1 MTIFKRF
8 KRNMKMTINIL
19 LFAIIIITGQGKSM
33 ATILG
38 ATMDGVCAPTI
49 QYGSYSHQFTLVLS
63 QCSITLSKTVY
74 PPVSGYYSVGAGIVS
89 ASGGQLTNQYFSPN
103 LIYLDAS
110 KPLNDQDMRPGYRVF
125 YLTLF
130 SSGYVCNILKAP
142 DGKIYALDLATSGC
156 IIGNSPPL
164 PPTPQIDTSCTIN
177 SGNAL
182 SVSLGSLERATLPTT
197 PSSGSAQH
205 IKIPVSCTGGD
216 VTVSMN
222 ITYTAITIGSTQAVK
237 TSANGVGTAII
248 YNNAAVTPT
257 SKATINL
264 KSGSNTVDL
273 GFQAIRDSAVA
284 VKDIPTGA
292 FTASA
297 VMVMTQQ

>member
-1 MTIFKRF
+1 M
-8 KRNMKMTINIL
+8 NV
-19 LFAIIIITGQGKSM
+19 FAFVIVMLMCQGSTTATVMGFSVDGSCGLPRYVPARSGGMADMHTFDQGKC
-33 ATILG
+33 
-38 ATMDGVCAPTI
+38 GVNLQGT
-49 QYGSYSHQFTLVLS
+49 YYV
-63 QCSITLSKTVY
+63 
-74 PPVSGYYSVGAGIVS
+74 PVSGNYTVGLARVS
-89 ASGGQLTNQYFSPN
+89 NGVRTDLFAMSTRYIS
-103 LIYLDAS
+103 AT
-110 KPLNDQDMRPGYRVF
+110 KPLNNQDVNPGTYSTWKYNGATSF
-125 YLTLF
+125 DACDT
-130 SSGYVCNILKAP
+130 LKAP
-142 DGKIYALDLATSGC
+142 DGKIYFLNTYGQC
-156 IIGNSPPL
+156 TGQKL
-164 PPTPQIDTSCTIN
+164 PITPVVNTSCTIN

-182 SVSLGSLERATLPTT
+182 SVSLGSLDRATLPTT
-197 PSSGSAQH
+197 PSSGTAKH

-297 VMVMTQQ
+297 TMVMTQQ

>member
-1 MTIFKRF
+1 MNIHKRCHRYIMSIVNLF
-8 KRNMKMTINIL
+8 TFAMVML
-19 LFAIIIITGQGKSM
+19 LSSGSAT
-33 ATILG
+33 ATIMGFSIDNNCGL
-38 ATMDGVCAPTI
+38 PR
-49 QYGSYSHQFTLVLS
+49 SYSYDAQEHSLRQGY
-63 QCSITLSKTVY
+63 CSIKLASTFYV
-74 PPVSGYYSVGAGIVS
+74 PVSGYYTIGARGVDS
-89 ASGGQLTNQYFSPN
+89 SGNIDCWAVFSSYIN
-103 LIYLDAS
+103 ATQ
-110 KPLNDQDMRPGYRVF
+110 PLNSQDINPGTNGGSRVCGWQPR
-125 YLTLF
+125 
-130 SSGYVCNILKAP
+130 SSWDACDVLKGT
-142 DGKIYALDLATSGC
+142 DGKIYYLNT
-156 IIGNSPPL
+156 IGRCTGQIL
-164 PPTPQIDTSCTIN
+164 PPTPVVNTSCSIN

-182 SVSLGSLERATLPTT
+182 NVSLGSLDRATLPTT
-197 PSSGSAQH
+197 PSSGSANH

-248 YNNAAVTPT
+248 YNNAAVSPT

>member
-1 MTIFKRF
+1 MLGLFS
-8 KRNMKMTINIL
+8 
-19 LFAIIIITGQGKSM
+19 FAIILLLSPGRAT
-33 ATILG
+33 ATIMG
-38 ATMDGVCAPTI
+38 YSIDGICLP
-49 QYGSYSHQFTLVLS
+49 GSIPSLPRGSDHLFQQGRCGVKLPGTYYV
-63 QCSITLSKTVY
+63 
-74 PPVSGYYSVGAGIVS
+74 PVSGYYTVEAWFVDDH
-89 ASGGQLTNQYFSPN
+89 NQQGRCYSN
-103 LIYLDAS
+103 RSNYIDAS
-110 KPLNDQDMRPGYRVF
+110 KPLNDQDVNPGTSVGGNCHWGGSF
-125 YLTLF
+125 VLDACDVLE
-130 SSGYVCNILKAP
+130 AP
-142 DGKIYALDLATSGC
+142 DGKFYFLTTYGKC
-156 IIGNSPPL
+156 TGETL
-164 PPTPQIDTSCTIN
+164 PPTPLVNTSCTVN

-182 SVSLGSLERATLPTT
+182 SVSLGSLDRATLPTT
-197 PSSGSAQH
+197 PSSGTAKH

-237 TSANGVGTAII
+237 TSTNGVGTAII
-248 YNNAAVTPT
+248 YNNAAVSPT

>member
-1 MTIFKRF
+1 MNIYKQFHPYIKV
-8 KRNMKMTINIL
+8 MINIFA
-19 LFAIIIITGQGKSM
+19 FAILMLMNQGS
-33 ATILG
+33 AT
-38 ATMDGVCAPTI
+38 ATVMGFSVDNACDMPRYVPVNPSSASHSFQQGRCAVNLQSTF
-49 QYGSYSHQFTLVLS
+49 YV
-63 QCSITLSKTVY
+63 
-74 PPVSGYYSVGAGIVS
+74 PVSGYYTVGLMVTS
-89 ASGGQLTNQYFSPN
+89 SSGSGTA
-103 LIYLDAS
+103 IYANRVNYIDAS
-110 KPLNDQDMRPGYRVF
+110 KSLNSQDVNPGSREGGGTGIQSF
-125 YLTLF
+125 DA
-130 SSGYVCNILKAP
+130 CDILKAP
-142 DGKIYALDLATSGC
+142 DGKVYYLNTYGKC
-156 IIGNSPPL
+156 TGQKL
-164 PPTPQIDTSCTIN
+164 PPTPVVNTSCTIN

-182 SVSLGSLERATLPTT
+182 SVSLGSLDRATLPTT
-197 PSSGSAQH
+197 PSSGSAKH

-248 YNNAAVTPT
+248 YNNAAVSPT

>member
-1 MTIFKRF
+1 MT
-8 KRNMKMTINIL
+8 NYHTYQ
-19 LFAIIIITGQGKSM
+19 QGR
-33 ATILG
+33 
-38 ATMDGVCAPTI
+38 
-49 QYGSYSHQFTLVLS
+49 
-63 QCSITLSKTVY
+63 CSVSLQGTYYV
-74 PPVSGYYSVGAGIVS
+74 PVSGYYTVGVRGVTS
-89 ASGGQLTNQYFSPN
+89 DGKTLVGYASQARY
-103 LIYLDAS
+103 IDAS
-110 KPLNDQDMRPGYRVF
+110 KPLNNQDVNPGTSGSWQSEGTTSF
-125 YLTLF
+125 DACDTLK
-130 SSGYVCNILKAP
+130 GP
-142 DGKIYALDLATSGC
+142 DGQIYFLNTYGKC
-156 IIGNSPPL
+156 TGQKL
-164 PPTPQIDTSCTIN
+164 PPTPVVNTSCTIN

-182 SVSLGSLERATLPTT
+182 SVSLGSLDRSTLPTI
-197 PSSGSAQH
+197 PSSSTAKH
-205 IKIPVSCTGGD
+205 INIPVSCTGGD

-248 YNNAAVTPT
+248 YNNAAVSPT

>member
-1 MTIFKRF
+1 MNIYKQFHPYIKV
-8 KRNMKMTINIL
+8 MINIFA
-19 LFAIIIITGQGKSM
+19 FAILMLMNQGS
-33 ATILG
+33 AT
-38 ATMDGVCAPTI
+38 ATVMGFSVDNACGMPRYVPVNPSSASHSFQQGRCAVNLQSTF
-49 QYGSYSHQFTLVLS
+49 YV
-63 QCSITLSKTVY
+63 
-74 PPVSGYYSVGAGIVS
+74 PVSGYYTVGLMVTS
-89 ASGGQLTNQYFSPN
+89 SSGSGTA
-103 LIYLDAS
+103 IYANRVNYIDAS
-110 KPLNDQDMRPGYRVF
+110 KSLNSQDVNPGSREGGCTGIQSF
-125 YLTLF
+125 DA
-130 SSGYVCNILKAP
+130 CDILKAP
-142 DGKIYALDLATSGC
+142 DGKVYYLNTYGKC
-156 IIGNSPPL
+156 TGQKL
-164 PPTPQIDTSCTIN
+164 PPTPVVNTSCTIN

-182 SVSLGSLERATLPTT
+182 SVSLGSLDRATLPTT
-197 PSSGSAQH
+197 PSSGSAKH

-248 YNNAAVTPT
+248 YNNAAVSPT

>member
-1 MTIFKRF
+1 MGFSVDNACGMPRSVPIRSG
-8 KRNMKMTINIL
+8 
-19 LFAIIIITGQGKSM
+19 ASQHDYAQGK
-33 ATILG
+33 
-38 ATMDGVCAPTI
+38 CAVSLTNTFYVPA
-49 QYGSYSHQFTLVLS
+49 
-63 QCSITLSKTVY
+63 
-74 PPVSGYYSVGAGIVS
+74 SGYYTVGIEGVE
-89 ASGGQLTNQYFSPN
+89 SGGRRIEIKANRAVY
-103 LIYLDAS
+103 IDAS
-110 KPLNDQDMRPGYRVF
+110 KSLNSQDVNPGTTYGV
-125 YLTLF
+125 
-130 SSGYVCNILKAP
+130 SGSANRAIDACDILKAP
-142 DGKIYALDLATSGC
+142 DGQVYYLNTYGYCTGQK
-156 IIGNSPPL
+156 L
-164 PPTPQIDTSCTIN
+164 PPTPVVNTSCSIN

-182 SVSLGSLERATLPTT
+182 SVSLGSLDRAALPAT
-197 PSSGSAQH
+197 PSSGTAKH

-248 YNNAAVTPT
+248 YNNAAVSPT

-273 GFQAIRDSAVA
+273 GFQAIRDSTVA

>member
-1 MTIFKRF
+1 MESLNKLQH
-8 KRNMKMTINIL
+8 KCMMG
-19 LFAIIIITGQGKSM
+19 IIIFIM
-33 ATILG
+33 AVMMIIFSDNAR
-38 ATMDGVCAPTI
+38 ATVMG
-49 QYGSYSHQFTLVLS
+49 YSLDNLCTNYISPGNHTFRS
-63 QCSITLSKTVY
+63 GRCSIPILSTVY
-74 PPVSGYYSVGAGIVS
+74 PPVSGYYSVGWVMIDSSGRNRGSGFAGS
-89 ASGGQLTNQYFSPN
+89 
-103 LIYLDAS
+103 IYLDAS
-110 KPLNDQDMRPGYRVF
+110 KSLDSQDMNPGTGHDTVYTF
-125 YLTLF
+125 TEAGTLCD
-130 SSGYVCNILKAP
+130 VIKAP
-142 DGKIYALDLATSGC
+142 DGSVYAL
-156 IIGNSPPL
+156 SPNYSLCSYAGKTL
-164 PPTPQIDTSCTIN
+164 PPTPQVNTSCTIN
-177 SGNAL
+177 NGNAL
-182 SVSLGSLERATLPTT
+182 SVSLGSLDRATLPTT
-197 PSSGSAQH
+197 PSSGAAKH

>member
-1 MTIFKRF
+1 MNIYKQFHPYIKV
-8 KRNMKMTINIL
+8 MINIFA
-19 LFAIIIITGQGKSM
+19 FAIVILMNQGSATATVMGFSVDNACGMPRSVPVLSGATQHTYAQGK
-33 ATILG
+33 
-38 ATMDGVCAPTI
+38 CAV
-49 QYGSYSHQFTLVLS
+49 TLQSTFYV
-63 QCSITLSKTVY
+63 
-74 PPVSGYYSVGAGIVS
+74 PVSGYYTVGLMGVEGGGHSIVVY
-89 ASGGQLTNQYFSPN
+89 ANTAVY
-103 LIYLDAS
+103 IDAS
-110 KPLNDQDMRPGYRVF
+110 KSLNTQDVNPGTRGGGGSANTTF
-125 YLTLF
+125 DA
-130 SSGYVCNILKAP
+130 CDILKAP
-142 DGKIYALDLATSGC
+142 DGQTYYLNTYGKCTGQK
-156 IIGNSPPL
+156 L
-164 PPTPQIDTSCTIN
+164 PPTPVVNTSCTIN

-182 SVSLGSLERATLPTT
+182 SVSLGSLDRATLPTT
-197 PSSGSAQH
+197 PSSGSAKH

-248 YNNAAVTPT
+248 YNNAAVSPT

>member
-1 MTIFKRF
+1 MNIYKKFHPFIKVMVNIFAF
-8 KRNMKMTINIL
+8 VIMMLMCQGSATATVMGFSIDNMCGLPRDIPS
-19 LFAIIIITGQGKSM
+19 TGSAYVDHVFRQGR
-33 ATILG
+33 
-38 ATMDGVCAPTI
+38 
-49 QYGSYSHQFTLVLS
+49 
-63 QCSITLSKTVY
+63 CSVKLQGTYYV
-74 PPVSGYYSVGAGIVS
+74 PVSGYYTVRVATGGSAGC
-89 ASGGQLTNQYFSPN
+89 ASSSSSY
-103 LIYLDAS
+103 IDAS
-110 KPLNDQDMRPGYRVF
+110 RPLNEQNVNPGTSGMDCHSNGNSNYQACD
-125 YLTLF
+125 TLM
-130 SSGYVCNILKAP
+130 GP
-142 DGKIYALDLATSGC
+142 DGQIYYLNTYGACRGQT
-156 IIGNSPPL
+156 L
-164 PPTPQIDTSCTIN
+164 PPTPVVNTSCTIN
-177 SGNAL
+177 SGNTL
-182 SVSLGSLERATLPTT
+182 SVSLGSLDRATLPTT
-197 PSSGSAQH
+197 PSSGTAQH

-248 YNNAAVTPT
+248 YNNAAVSPT

>member
-1 MTIFKRF
+1 MNIYKQFHPYIKVMVNIFAF
-8 KRNMKMTINIL
+8 AMIIL
-19 LFAIIIITGQGKSM
+19 LSQGRAK
-33 ATILG
+33 ATVMGFSIDNICGLPRDIPPVSG
-38 ATMDGVCAPTI
+38 NHAFREGR
-49 QYGSYSHQFTLVLS
+49 
-63 QCSITLSKTVY
+63 CSVKLQGTYYV
-74 PPVSGYYSVGAGIVS
+74 PVSGYYTVGVTTGDHAACS
-89 ASGGQLTNQYFSPN
+89 ASRSSY
-103 LIYLDAS
+103 IDAS
-110 KPLNDQDMRPGYRVF
+110 KPLNNQDVNPGTINGITCASNGANSYQACDV
-125 YLTLF
+125 
-130 SSGYVCNILKAP
+130 LKGP
-142 DGKIYALDLATSGC
+142 DGQTYYLNTYGACRGQT
-156 IIGNSPPL
+156 L
-164 PPTPQIDTSCTIN
+164 PPTPVVNTSCTIN
-177 SGNAL
+177 SGNTL
-182 SVSLGSLERATLPTT
+182 SVSLGSLDRATLPTT
-197 PSSGSAQH
+197 PSSGTAQH

-237 TSANGVGTAII
+237 TSANGVGTVII
-248 YNNAAVTPT
+248 YNNAAVSPT

>member
-1 MTIFKRF
+1 
-8 KRNMKMTINIL
+8 
-19 LFAIIIITGQGKSM
+19 M

-38 ATMDGVCAPTI
+38 GTFNGICAPTTI
-49 QYGSYSHQFTLVLS
+49 PPSYNDLYTFALG

-74 PPVSGYYSVGAGIVS
+74 PPVSGYYSLGIGEVYYNGS
-89 ASGGQLTNQYFSPN
+89 LGYQLFSST
-103 LIYLDAS
+103 LTYLDAS
-110 KPLNDQDMRPGYRVF
+110 KPLNSQDMRPGYSVYYF
-125 YLTLF
+125 HEY
-130 SSGYVCNILKAP
+130 SGGLACNLLKAP
-142 DGKIYALDLATSGC
+142 DGKIYTLDLGYQLCKINS
-156 IIGNSPPL
+156 SPPL
-164 PPTPQIDTSCTIN
+164 PPTPQVDTSCTIN

-182 SVSLGSLERATLPTT
+182 SVSLGSLDRATLPTT
-197 PSSGSAQH
+197 PSSGTAKH

>member
-1 MTIFKRF
+1 MNIYKQFHPYIKV
-8 KRNMKMTINIL
+8 MINI
-19 LFAIIIITGQGKSM
+19 FAFVIVMLMNQGSATATVMGFSVDNACGLPRYVASRGSM
-33 ATILG
+33 TNYHTYQQG
-38 ATMDGVCAPTI
+38 RCGVSLQGT
-49 QYGSYSHQFTLVLS
+49 YYV
-63 QCSITLSKTVY
+63 
-74 PPVSGYYSVGAGIVS
+74 PVSGYYTVGVKAVMSDGRS
-89 ASGGQLTNQYFSPN
+89 LSGDSSQARY
-103 LIYLDAS
+103 IDAS
-110 KPLNDQDMRPGYRVF
+110 KPLNNQDVNPG
-125 YLTLF
+125 T
-130 SSGYVCNILKAP
+130 SGSWKSDGTTSFDACDVLKGP
-142 DGKIYALDLATSGC
+142 DGKIYYLNTYGKC
-156 IIGNSPPL
+156 TGPKL
-164 PPTPQIDTSCTIN
+164 PPTPVINTSCTIN

-182 SVSLGSLERATLPTT
+182 SVSLGSLDRATLPTT

-248 YNNAAVTPT
+248 YNNAAVSPT

>member
-1 MTIFKRF
+1 MNINNRFHPTVKAIISIFVF
-8 KRNMKMTINIL
+8 VIIML
-19 LFAIIIITGQGKSM
+19 LNQNSATATVMGFAIDNGCG
-33 ATILG
+33 LPRY
-38 ATMDGVCAPTI
+38 VPPV
-49 QYGSYSHQFTLVLS
+49 GSYSHALQ
-63 QCSITLSKTVY
+63 QGRC
-74 PPVSGYYSVGAGIVS
+74 PVNLESTYYVPISGYYTVGVKL
-89 ASGGQLTNQYFSPN
+89 SGNGGGFYYANKVTY
-103 LIYLDAS
+103 IDAS
-110 KPLNDQDMRPGYRVF
+110 KSLNSQDVDPGTQGGNGAPANLSF
-125 YLTLF
+125 DA
-130 SSGYVCNILKAP
+130 CDILKGT
-142 DGKIYALDLATSGC
+142 DGKVYYLNTYGSCTGQK
-156 IIGNSPPL
+156 L
-164 PPTPQIDTSCTIN
+164 PPTPVVNTSCTIN

-182 SVSLGSLERATLPTT
+182 NVSLGSLDRATLPTT
-197 PSSGSAQH
+197 PSSGTAQH

-222 ITYTAITIGSTQAVK
+222 ITYAAITIGSTQAVL

-248 YNNAAVTPT
+248 YNNAAVSPT

-292 FTASA
+292 FTAGA

>member
-1 MTIFKRF
+1 MHSNKRF
-8 KRNMKMTINIL
+8 HPNIKVIINI
-19 LFAIIIITGQGKSM
+19 FAFAMII
-33 ATILG
+33 L
-38 ATMDGVCAPTI
+38 
-49 QYGSYSHQFTLVLS
+49 LS
-63 QCSITLSKTVY
+63 QGGAKATVMGFSVDNACGLPRSVPSTGSPSINHAFQQGRCSVSLQGTYYV
-74 PPVSGYYSVGAGIVS
+74 PVSGYYTVSVATEGTVGCRASS
-89 ASGGQLTNQYFSPN
+89 ANY
-103 LIYLDAS
+103 IDAS
-110 KPLNDQDMRPGYRVF
+110 KPINNQDVNPGTSYSGCYSDGRK
-125 YLTLF
+125 TLQACDTLL
-130 SSGYVCNILKAP
+130 GP
-142 DGKIYALDLATSGC
+142 DGKVYYLNTYGGC
-156 IIGNSPPL
+156 TGQKL
-164 PPTPQIDTSCTIN
+164 PPTPVVNTSCTIN
-177 SGNAL
+177 SGNTL
-182 SVSLGSLERATLPTT
+182 SVSLGSLDRATLPTT
-197 PSSGSAQH
+197 PSSGRAQH

>member
-1 MTIFKRF
+1 MNIYKQFHPYIKV
-8 KRNMKMTINIL
+8 MINIFA
-19 LFAIIIITGQGKSM
+19 FAILMLMNQGS
-33 ATILG
+33 AT
-38 ATMDGVCAPTI
+38 ATVMGFSVDNACGMPRYVPVNPSSASHSFQQGRCAVN
-49 QYGSYSHQFTLVLS
+49 LLS
-63 QCSITLSKTVY
+63 TFYV
-74 PPVSGYYSVGAGIVS
+74 PVSGYYTVGLMVTS
-89 ASGGQLTNQYFSPN
+89 SSGSGTA
-103 LIYLDAS
+103 IYANRVNYIDAS
-110 KPLNDQDMRPGYRVF
+110 KSLNSQDVNPGSREGGGTGIQSF
-125 YLTLF
+125 DA
-130 SSGYVCNILKAP
+130 CDILKAP
-142 DGKIYALDLATSGC
+142 DGKVYYLNTYGKC
-156 IIGNSPPL
+156 TGQKL
-164 PPTPQIDTSCTIN
+164 PPTPVVNTSCTIN

-182 SVSLGSLERATLPTT
+182 SVSLGSLDRATLPTT
-197 PSSGSAQH
+197 PSSGSAKH

-248 YNNAAVTPT
+248 YNNAAVSPT

>member
-1 MTIFKRF
+1 MGLSIEHICGNPRLVNYPT
-8 KRNMKMTINIL
+8 NGHVY
-19 LFAIIIITGQGKSM
+19 TG
-33 ATILG
+33 
-38 ATMDGVCAPTI
+38 DCAVKLAST
-49 QYGSYSHQFTLVLS
+49 YYV
-63 QCSITLSKTVY
+63 
-74 PPVSGYYSVGAGIVS
+74 PVSGYYIIGMRLVNP
-89 ASGGQLTNQYFSPN
+89 GGTPDWTWYNSN
-103 LIYLDAS
+103 LIYVDAS
-110 KPLNDQDMRPGYRVF
+110 KPLNNQDMPSNKYIISTFGYGGSAYACDV
-125 YLTLF
+125 
-130 SSGYVCNILKAP
+130 LKAP
-142 DGKIYALDLATSGC
+142 DGKVYYLNT
-156 IIGNSPPL
+156 IGNCKGDTL
-164 PPTPQIDTSCTIN
+164 PPTPVVNTSCTIN

-182 SVSLGSLERATLPTT
+182 SVSLGSLDRATLPTT